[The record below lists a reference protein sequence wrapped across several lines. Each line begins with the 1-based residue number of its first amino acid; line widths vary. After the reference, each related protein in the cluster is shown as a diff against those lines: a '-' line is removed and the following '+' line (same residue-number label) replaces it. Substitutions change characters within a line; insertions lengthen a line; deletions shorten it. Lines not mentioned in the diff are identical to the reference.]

1 MNLHG
6 SLKGQTMSE
15 PLFDAFYEF
24 SQSAIKSGEGAMP
37 TAFVC
42 GVEYLDSNGEYWFA
56 VIDDGKS
63 PKWKKIGMLYHALDE
78 ISESEQ
84 MESGEEEDD
93 E

>member
-1 MNLHG
+1 
-6 SLKGQTMSE
+6 
-15 PLFDAFYEF
+15 
-24 SQSAIKSGEGAMP
+24 
-37 TAFVC
+37 VC